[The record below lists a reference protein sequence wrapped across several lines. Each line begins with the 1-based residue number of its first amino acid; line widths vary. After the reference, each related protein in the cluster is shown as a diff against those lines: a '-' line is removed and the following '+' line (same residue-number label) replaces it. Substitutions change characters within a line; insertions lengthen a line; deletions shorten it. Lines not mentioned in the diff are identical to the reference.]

1 VPLAARIL
9 RLRFLL
15 DQGPFLAAAQS
26 RPRGILPR
34 LAHIVLVLTL
44 LIWSFSFLAGARLRQ
59 DVGLVD
65 AVAARFL
72 PVLLGAGVLLLWRRP
87 LRVPRSAWWRV
98 VAMGVLGVPVYNF
111 AFLHGL
117 KTVPSGT
124 AALVIALNPVFT
136 AVLARVFLK
145 EAFGVRRTIGLV
157 LALAGVFVVIR
168 YGTDKP
174 VDWPYLSSALVLA
187 LAPLSWAVYT
197 VIGRGLSAAADP
209 FDATYALVFV
219 GSLPLLAL
227 ATPALVRTLLAHP
240 GALGA
245 ALYLAVPCTLIG
257 YAGWIWALRRLAAG
271 EVAAFVFLNPP
282 LANLW
287 AWLFEG
293 ATLRPPF
300 LIGAAVLLA
309 GVAAIVWP
317 SPSAGSRPV
326 SEVPA

>member
-1 VPLAARIL
+1 
-9 RLRFLL
+9 
-15 DQGPFLAAAQS
+15 
-26 RPRGILPR
+26 

-44 LIWSFSFLAGARLRQ
+44 LIWSFSFLAAARLRQ
-59 DVGLVD
+59 DLGLGD
-65 AVAARFL
+65 ALGARSL

-87 LRVPRSAWWRV
+87 LRLPRAAWWRV
-98 VAMGVLGVPVYNF
+98 VVMGLLGVPVYNL

-136 AVLARVFLK
+136 AVLARVLLK
-145 EAFGVRRTIGLV
+145 EAFGLRRTVGLV
-157 LALAGVFVVIR
+157 VALAGVFVVIR

-174 VDWPYLSSALVLA
+174 VDWPYLSSALVLI
-187 LAPLSWAVYT
+187 LAPLSWAFYT
-197 VIGRGLSAAADP
+197 VIGRGLPPAADAL
-209 FDATYALVFV
+209 DTTYALLFV
-219 GSLPLLAL
+219 GSLPLLVL
-227 ATPALVRTLLAHP
+227 ASPALGRSLLAHP

-245 ALYLAVPCTLIG
+245 ALYLAVPCTLVAF
-257 YAGWIWALRRLAAG
+257 AGWIWALKRLPAA

-300 LIGAAVLLA
+300 LLGATVLLA
-309 GVAAIVWP
+309 GVAAIVRP
-317 SPSAGSRPV
+317 LPRLGSTST
-326 SEVPA
+326 SELPA

>member
-1 VPLAARIL
+1 
-9 RLRFLL
+9 
-15 DQGPFLAAAQS
+15 
-26 RPRGILPR
+26 

-44 LIWSFSFLAGARLRQ
+44 LIWSFSFLAAARLRQ
-59 DVGLVD
+59 DLGLGD
-65 AVAARFL
+65 ALGARFL
-72 PVLLGAGVLLLWRRP
+72 PVLLGAGLLLLWRRP
-87 LRVPRSAWWRV
+87 LRLQRAAWWRV
-98 VAMGVLGVPVYNF
+98 VAMGLLGVPVYNL

-136 AVLARVFLK
+136 AVLARVLLK
-145 EAFGVRRTIGLV
+145 EAFGLRRTVGLV

-174 VDWPYLSSALVLA
+174 VDWPYLSSALVLI
-187 LAPLSWAVYT
+187 LAPLSWALYT
-197 VIGRGLSAAADP
+197 VIGRGLPRAADA
-209 FDATYALVFV
+209 FDTTYALLFV
-219 GSLPLLAL
+219 GSFPLLVL
-227 ATPALVRTLLAHP
+227 ASPALGRSLLAHP

-245 ALYLAVPCTLIG
+245 ALYLAVPCTLVAF
-257 YAGWIWALRRLAAG
+257 AGWIWALKRLPAA

-300 LIGAAVLLA
+300 LLGATVLLA
-309 GVAAIVWP
+309 GVAAIVRP
-317 SPSAGSRPV
+317 LPRLGSTST
-326 SEVPA
+326 SELPA